1 METVIIVIH
10 LMIVLALVGVVL
22 LQRSEG
28 GGLGIGGGSGFMTA
42 RGAANALTRATA
54 ILAAAF
60 FATSL
65 GLSLI
70 ARYGAQPLDILD
82 RQPAGQ
88 ESGQGGVLDQ
98 LGGSDVPAAPATT
111 TPPAAGAAAP
121 QAGADA
127 PATPSVPAS
136 PEAAPANPPAAAA
149 PATDVPTA
157 PATPAQPSEP
167 QVPNQ

>member
-1 METVIIVIH
+1 MQTVIIVIH

-54 ILAAAF
+54 ILAVAF

-65 GLSLI
+65 ILSVI
-70 ARYGAQPLDILD
+70 ARYGERPIDILD
-82 RQPAGQ
+82 RVPTTQQGDTGAA
-88 ESGQGGVLDQ
+88 GGVLNQ
-98 LGGSDVPAAPATT
+98 LGGTPATPAAPATS
-111 TPPAAGAAAP
+111 A
-121 QAGADA
+121 
-127 PATPSVPAS
+127 
-136 PEAAPANPPAAAA
+136 
-149 PATDVPTA
+149 
-157 PATPAQPSEP
+157 PAQPAQPAEP